1 MQNNR
6 LQPPM
11 MGAFEQNVAV
21 PMLSEFQL
29 NLTQEEDDDAEEEK
43 NMMAILLKLKN
54 AQSSMNE
61 SRKRLFCKKC
71 RPHTCS
77 TVY

>member
-6 LQPPM
+6 LQPPL
-11 MGAFEQNVAV
+11 MGAFEPNNV

-43 NMMAILLKLKN
+43 NMMAILLKLKS

-61 SRKRLFCKKC
+61 SRKR
-71 RPHTCS
+71 
-77 TVY
+77 